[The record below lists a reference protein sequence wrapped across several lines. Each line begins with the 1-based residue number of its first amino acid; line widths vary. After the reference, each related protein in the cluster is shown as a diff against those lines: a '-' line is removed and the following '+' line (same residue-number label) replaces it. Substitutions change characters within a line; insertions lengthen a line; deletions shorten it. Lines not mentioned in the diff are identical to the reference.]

1 VNKEVMLNSVLHPV
15 PSETMFF
22 VFGLLILCKFCQF
35 IAGSR
40 SFSSIC
46 LSPSLIY
53 ISFQRAYDVQNII
66 EKLYVLLYILEFL
79 QQGSDVVL
87 SLIAVVWGGR

>member
-1 VNKEVMLNSVLHPV
+1 MLNLVLHPV

-22 VFGLLILCKFCQF
+22 VFGLLILCKFCHF

-46 LSPSLIY
+46 LSPFLIY

-66 EKLYVLLYILEFL
+66 EKLYVLYILEFL